1 MARAPSPSRD
11 LSAGVEHHKAGRLDR
26 AEALYRKVLA
36 KSPADPDAHNL
47 LGLIALSRGRPAR
60 AIQLIERAIALAPNS
75 APALSNLGNAYRVAG
90 RLSDAADRY
99 RRAIRLDPN
108 FAEAHSNLAQAMNDL
123 GEPEQ
128 ALASSQLAIALAPA
142 LPEPHSIMAAALGR
156 LGRVPQ
162 ARQAYQRALELRPDD
177 IGTLTEFGN
186 FLAEN
191 QWFDEAIA
199 CHRRALALRPN
210 DLALLYALAGTLRRA
225 GDIEGAVGAYR
236 RIVDRDGGQAP
247 AWNGLGGGLRAL
259 GRFEEARQCF
269 QRAIAIDPGL
279 ADAYRGLSLI
289 RRQEADPGEIERLAT
304 ILGNPDAAP
313 LDRVAAGFALGKSLD
328 DADRYDEAFARYSEA
343 NALYR
348 QQLTATGRA
357 FDPDAFAAQV
367 DRLIARFDAG
377 YFAAHSGW
385 GDPSELPVF
394 VLGMPRSGTSLVEQ
408 IAASHPLVHGAG
420 ERTDIGRIEA
430 ELDAS
435 GWNRT
440 EVARLAAA
448 HCARLADLAAD
459 TPASGRPSGEPGR
472 KVARVIDKMPD
483 NILKL
488 GVIGT
493 LFPGA
498 RVIFCTRD
506 PRDTCLSCF
515 FQFFPTGNPYSYD
528 LVQTGL
534 RHVQIDRLAAHW
546 RAVLPLRMM
555 DANYEAL
562 VHDLEGESRRIVD
575 FLGLPWDP
583 ACLDFHRTERTVLTA
598 SSWQVRQPL
607 YAQAAGRWRN
617 YRAHLG
623 PLAAAL
629 ALPPAARA

>member
-1 MARAPSPSRD
+1 MARAPSQSRD

-36 KSPADPDAHNL
+36 KSPDDPDAHNL

-75 APALSNLGNAYRVAG
+75 APALSNLGNAYRAAG
-90 RLSDAADRY
+90 RLTDAADRY

-156 LGRVPQ
+156 LGRTQ
-162 ARQAYQRALELRPDD
+162 EARQAYQQALRRRPDD

-186 FLAEN
+186 FLADN
-191 QWFDEAIA
+191 QLFDEAIA

-210 DLALLYALAGTLRRA
+210 DLASQYALAGTLRRA
-225 GDIEGAVGAYR
+225 GDIEGAVALYR
-236 RIVDRDGGQAP
+236 RIVERDGGHAQ
-247 AWNGLGGGLRAL
+247 AWNSLGGGLRAL

-279 ADAYRGLSLI
+279 ADAYRGLSLT

-304 ILGNPDAAP
+304 ILDSPDAAP
-313 LDRVAAGFALGKSLD
+313 LNRVAAGFALGKSLD
-328 DADRYDEAFARYSEA
+328 DADRYDDAFARYSEA

-348 QQLTATGRA
+348 QHLAATGRA
-357 FDPDAFAAQV
+357 FDPDAFATLV

-377 YFAAHSGW
+377 FFAEHTGW

-440 EVARLAAA
+440 EAARLAAA

-459 TPASGRPSGEPGR
+459 TPASGKSAP

-483 NILKL
+483 NLLKL
-488 GVIGT
+488 GVIGV

-546 RAVLPLRMM
+546 RAVLPLRTM

-562 VHDLEGESRRIVD
+562 VHNLEGESRRIVD

-623 PLAAAL
+623 LLTAAL
-629 ALPPAARA
+629 GLPPAACA